1 MAPPRITILA
11 VFAPGRRGPP
21 ADRVTNL
28 VSPPARAWGG
38 QGTDG
43 VSKVCYPFTSRCKTW
58 IDFASQSLN
67 DHAVRRGSMTTEIQA
82 EANRRNALHL
92 APIVLWQPGPNC
104 PRRSAPASWR
114 WLSGLGERWVVSS
127 LSEETGCRGRPNSTR
142 RIVGHSMDREVLLIF
157 RECERTGVRGYHHG

>member
-28 VSPPARAWGG
+28 VSPPARAWG

-92 APIVLWQPGPNC
+92 APIVLWPPGPSC
-104 PRRSAPASWR
+104 PRRSAPAFWR
-114 WLSGLGERWVVSS
+114 WSRPPRSDRILYFGDSQG
-127 LSEETGCRGRPNSTR
+127 RGRFIHLRSTPA
-142 RIVGHSMDREVLLIF
+142 DFAAVLGGL
-157 RECERTGVRGYHHG
+157 RPKHCRPARTAGR